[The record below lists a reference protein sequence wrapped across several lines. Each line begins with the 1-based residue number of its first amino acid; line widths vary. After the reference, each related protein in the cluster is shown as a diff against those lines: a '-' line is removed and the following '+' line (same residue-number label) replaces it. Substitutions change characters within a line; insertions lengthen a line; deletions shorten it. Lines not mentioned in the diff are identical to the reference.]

1 MEDPEIS
8 KMLTE
13 PQEGEG
19 GEGGMPGMDSHEGW
33 GGDPTDGDGDGEFAH
48 YLFRT
53 ATLQIKECMVRRPQ
67 TAHSAN
73 VGFDNP

>member
-1 MEDPEIS
+1 LQRVSITAAPVMVSTVMAMERLSFMRHADA
-8 KMLTE
+8 
-13 PQEGEG
+13 
-19 GEGGMPGMDSHEGW
+19 
-33 GGDPTDGDGDGEFAH
+33 DGDGDGEFAH

-67 TAHSAN
+67 PAHSAN